1 MSSRA
6 TFPVGL
12 GQIEILAKEP
22 CVAQA
27 GVAGQMSETNVL
39 PNPLREGMR
48 LRRTPEPCSMVIFG
62 ASGDLTE
69 RKLIPALYY
78 LTREHMLPAGF
89 SVIGCARTRSNHEG
103 FREEMSQAV
112 KKYLNLPGESAAF
125 VDSFGKGI
133 FYISDDFGG
142 PKAYDQLQALL
153 ERLDQQRGTGG
164 NRLFYLATPPSF
176 FPVIV
181 RHLGATG
188 LARPKVPGETWTRII
203 IEKPFGRDLASAR
216 ELNRIVTSVF
226 EEEQVYRI
234 DHYLG
239 KETVQNLLVFRYAN
253 GIFEPFWN
261 RRYIDHVQ
269 LAVAEEL
276 GVENRG
282 SYYEEAGLLRDMIQN
297 HVLQL
302 LSLVAMEPPATFEAT
317 AVRDEKAKV
326 LRSIRPIPLDR
337 LEEFAVRGQYTESGV
352 GGQKVPAYRAEP
364 RVSPTSST
372 ETFAALKL
380 FIDNWRW
387 ADVPFYLRSGK
398 RLPKRVSEISIQF
411 RRVPH
416 LLFRGAGAE
425 GIEPNVLSLR
435 IQPNEGI
442 SLKFCAKL
450 PGAGMQIRPVRMDF
464 RYGESFGA
472 VPPTAYETLLLDC
485 MLGDATLFNRDDAVE
500 LSWELVEPTLQGW
513 KQQGARGLAF
523 YPAGSWGPT
532 EADAFIERDGRH
544 WQRL

>member
-1 MSSRA
+1 M
-6 TFPVGL
+6 L
-12 GQIEILAKEP
+12 M
-22 CVAQA
+22 A
-27 GVAGQMSETNVL
+27 GSNQL
-39 PNPLREGMR
+39 PNPLREGIR
-48 LRRTPEPCSMVIFG
+48 LRRTPEPCAVVIFG

-78 LTREHMLPAGF
+78 LAREHMLPAGF
-89 SVIGCARTRSNHEG
+89 SVIGCARTPSTDGG
-103 FREEMSQAV
+103 FRGKMSRAIKQ
-112 KKYLNLPGESAAF
+112 YFNLASESDPFVQSFARGIYYITGNFGE
-125 VDSFGKGI
+125 VE
-133 FYISDDFGG
+133 
-142 PKAYDQLQALL
+142 AYGQLQALL
-153 ERLDQQRGTGG
+153 ERLDRERRTSG

-176 FPVIV
+176 FPVMV
-181 RHLGATG
+181 KHLGAVG
-188 LARPKVPGETWTRII
+188 LAKPKDPGKTWTRVI
-203 IEKPFGRDLASAR
+203 IEKPFGRDLASAK
-216 ELNRIVTSVF
+216 ELNRVVTGVF
-226 EEEQVYRI
+226 DEEQVYRI

-239 KETVQNLLVFRYAN
+239 KETVQNLLVFRFAN
-253 GIFEPFWN
+253 GIFEPVWN

-269 LAVAEEL
+269 IAVAEEL

-326 LRSIRPIPLDR
+326 LRALRRIPIEKVD
-337 LEEFAVRGQYTESGV
+337 EFAVRAQYAEGSV
-352 GGQKVPAYRAEP
+352 GGRQVPAYRAEP
-364 RVSPTSST
+364 KVSPTSTT

-398 RLPKRVSEISIQF
+398 RLPRRVSEISIQF

-416 LLFRGAGAE
+416 LLFREMAGE
-425 GIEPNVLSLR
+425 GIEPNVLSVR

-442 SLKFCAKL
+442 SLMFSAKL
-450 PGAGMQIRPVRMDF
+450 PGTTLRIRPVKMDF

-472 VPPTAYETLLLDC
+472 VPPTAYETLLLDG

-500 LSWELVEPTLQGW
+500 LSWELVSPILERW
-513 KQQGARGLAF
+513 KQDGLKGLSF

-532 EADAFIERDGRH
+532 EADACLERDGRR
-544 WQRL
+544 WWRL